1 MALGEPGLQQE
12 QVRGGR
18 CRLGGSGFMP
28 QPCPP
33 LRRKMPRSGRW
44 CSASTSCRLSA
55 HRPSAGWRSKC
66 GRRGG
71 RGSQSSAPCG
81 LRVWAR
87 LGSELGPGCVRLRC
101 QRWGRIRW
109 GTRSL
114 LSPSGTQG
122 AAPLPDGPFR
132 VASLPSPRAGVGP
145 SPVTLRESES
155 VLQTLG
161 SRDTFWG
168 PLGGQCGCRA

>member
-1 MALGEPGLQQE
+1 MALGEPGLEQE
-12 QVRGGR
+12 QARGGR
-18 CRLGGSGFMP
+18 CRLGGAGFMP

-55 HRPSAGWRSKC
+55 RRPSAGWRSKC

-71 RGSQSSAPCG
+71 RGSQSAAP
-81 LRVWAR
+81 A
-87 LGSELGPGCVRLRC
+87 GSGDGRAWGRSWIPVRLRC
-101 QRWGRIRW
+101 QRWGGIRW

-122 AAPLPDGPFR
+122 AAPLPDGPLH
-132 VASLPSPRAGVGP
+132 VASRPSPSAGVGP

-155 VLQTLG
+155 VLHTLG
-161 SRDTFWG
+161 SRDTSWG
-168 PLGGQCGCRA
+168 LSGGQCGCRA